1 MISFNGP
8 LTDLRLE
15 ETNTP
20 VLHVRWTGPNEAGM
34 YRVEQGFTG
43 LTFASIVLLGPQVSM
58 VAMTETELLDLFAGL
73 GDSISRKAQWRP
85 RPASAEC

>member
-1 MISFNGP
+1 MISSNRPFTN
-8 LTDLRLE
+8 LRLE

-43 LTFASIVLLGPQVSM
+43 LTLATLVLLGPEVTM
-58 VAMTETELLDLFAGL
+58 VAMTETQLLDLLAEL
-73 GDSISRKAQWRP
+73 GDSIVVKVEGGKP
-85 RPASAEC
+85 T